1 MNLNDR
7 TDIMTVGTMIEV
19 IYGRVEPYS
28 EILKMASER
37 IILPLYEA
45 MESRSIITELIYHGC
60 ILLGY
65 PC

>member
-37 IILPLYEA
+37 IKTKWSSW
-45 MESRSIITELIYHGC
+45 MGR
-60 ILLGY
+60 
-65 PC
+65 